1 VFSNTLSFLAE
12 VECEAVGRGIGMHA
26 RSVVVNDKGV
36 SQGIKMDHRP
46 KVRIEPQAFPEHY
59 FDKYTIYRVPRIS
72 YWGSWSWPA
81 HYHDELEVVYAPPRV
96 AVGTVTVDG
105 SVYRAEKGFCL
116 VIPRG
121 MVHSFDLYFAHRAR
135 MYIVIV
141 NREAIITMLS
151 RWPDCEKTAIGE
163 ALDTITV
170 DWSHAAEQLASRLTA
185 LSAITLRSGASDGAW
200 PSAVQRAARDTAKL
214 FEIVSIIT
222 ADSSPNRRNSESA
235 LVTRMKRLLCRDPT
249 AAIPF
254 SHIASQCGVSRGH
267 ASRRFNRE
275 VGMSAQEFRNCER
288 VELAKKLLLGS
299 DMAMALVALDC
310 GFSDQSHFTRVF
322 KRYAGVT
329 PREWR
334 KGP

>member
-1 VFSNTLSFLAE
+1 
-12 VECEAVGRGIGMHA
+12 MYA
-26 RSVVVNDKGV
+26 RSVGVKESGV
-36 SQGIKMDHRP
+36 SQGTEMDHRP
-46 KVRIEPQAFPEHY
+46 KVRIEPQAFSEHY

-72 YWGSWSWPA
+72 YRGSWSWPA

-96 AVGTVTVDG
+96 AVGTVKADG
-105 SVYRAEKGFCL
+105 EVYRAEKGFCL

-141 NREAIITMLS
+141 NREAIISMLS
-151 RWPDCEKTAIGE
+151 RWPDCEKAAIGT
-163 ALDTITV
+163 ALDTVAV
-170 DWSHAAEQLASRLTA
+170 DWSHAAEQLAPRLAA
-185 LSAITLRSGASDGAW
+185 LSAISLRSGANDGAL
-200 PSAVQRAARDTAKL
+200 PSTVQRAARDTAKL

-222 ADSSPNRRNSESA
+222 AESTPNRRNSESA

-249 AAIPF
+249 TVIPF

-275 VGMSAQEFRNCER
+275 VGMSAREFRNCER
-288 VELAKKLLLGS
+288 VELAKKLLLDS
-299 DMAMALVALDC
+299 DMAMARVALDC
-310 GFSDQSHFTRVF
+310 GFSDQSHFARVF
-322 KRYAGVT
+322 KRYAGMT
-329 PREWR
+329 PRQWR